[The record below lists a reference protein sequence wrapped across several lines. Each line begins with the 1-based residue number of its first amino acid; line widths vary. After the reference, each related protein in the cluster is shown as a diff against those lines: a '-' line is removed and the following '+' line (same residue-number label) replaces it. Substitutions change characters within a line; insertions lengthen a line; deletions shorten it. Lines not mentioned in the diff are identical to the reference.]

1 MRILILLPFVALSAA
16 CTVGP
21 DYAGPPGVT
30 SSGEAPARFVRGTDA
45 TAPAAPMVARWWTAM
60 ADPLL
65 DTLEERALSANP
77 GIAVAQARVRQA
89 RSSVKLERANLLPS
103 GSANGTYV
111 HGELPGINLGGSD
124 SDSGSDRT
132 SLDFYNVGFDA
143 SWEVDLFGGQRRTAE
158 AARATLEASEA
169 SVADVQVQLTAEVAQ
184 AYVNLRDT
192 QTRLAL
198 VRRTAE
204 LQRRTLDLTRQRQ
217 SRGTASL
224 LDVER
229 LEGQLRTT
237 EAQVV
242 PMQADAEAYMNA
254 LAVLTGSE
262 PGALD
267 SRLTPYAAV
276 PLPPAAVPVGD
287 PGQLLHRRPDIRAA
301 ERKLAS
307 STAKIGAAEAARF
320 PKLSFMGIIG
330 LGGSS
335 PSDLTDFNN
344 ISALA
349 LPQLQWNFLD
359 FGRTAARVDQARGVR
374 DEAEA
379 QYRQTVL
386 QALQDAE
393 DSLSRFGHRRQSLVA
408 LARVKA
414 SADRAAG
421 LTEQRYRAGT
431 ATLIDSLDA
440 ERQRVAAEQDLAAA
454 TAGLSNDFIALQKA
468 LGLGWQS

>member
-1 MRILILLPFVALSAA
+1 MRTFILLPFVALIAA

-21 DYAGPPGVT
+21 NYAGPPKVT
-30 SSGEAPARFVRGTDA
+30 SSGDAPARFVRGTDA
-45 TAPAAPMVARWWTAM
+45 TFPTAPAVAKWWTAM
-60 ADPLL
+60 SDPLL
-65 DTLEERALSANP
+65 DTLEDRALSSSP
-77 GIAVAQARVRQA
+77 SIAVAQARVRQA
-89 RSSVKLERANLLPS
+89 RSSVRLERANLLPS
-103 GSANGTYV
+103 GSANATYV
-111 HGELPGINLGGSD
+111 HGELPGIDLGGSGNNG
-124 SDSGSDRT
+124 GSDRT

-169 SVADVQVQLTAEVAQ
+169 SAADAQVQLTAEVAQ

-192 QTRLAL
+192 QTRLGL

-204 LQRRTLDLTRQRQ
+204 LQRQTLDLTKQRE
-217 SRGTASL
+217 SRGVASL

-229 LEGQLRTT
+229 LESQLRTT

-262 PGALD
+262 PGSLD
-267 SRLTPYAAV
+267 PQLSPVGVA
-276 PLPPAAVPVGD
+276 PLPPATVSVGD
-287 PGQLLHRRPDIRAA
+287 PAALLQRRPDIRSA

-307 STAKIGAAEAARF
+307 STAKIGAAEADRF

-335 PSDLTDFNN
+335 PSDITDINN

-359 FGRTAARVDQARGVR
+359 FGRTAARVDQAKGVR

-393 DSLSRFGHRRQSLVA
+393 DSLSRFGHRRESLAA
-408 LARVKA
+408 LAKVKA
-414 SADRAAG
+414 SADRAAE
-421 LTEQRYRAGT
+421 LMDQRYRAGT

-440 ERQRVAAEQDLAAA
+440 ERQRVAAQQNLAAA

-468 LGLGWQS
+468 LGLGWQP